1 MLLQPSTAVS
11 VTLRAGGVSKLWA
24 AATSCH
30 TFATRVFATR
40 RRYDYYDCIIYYYY
54 LLLSEKKKKY
64 LPL

>member
-11 VTLRAGGVSKLWA
+11 VTLRASGVSKLWA
-24 AATSCH
+24 AATSN